1 MIYTK
6 QLLSRFISGSLD
18 IQKLRSDLTVKVC
31 EVEEAHE
38 RIIPQLIVI

>member
-6 QLLSRFISGSLD
+6 QLLTRFISGSIDLN
-18 IQKLRSDLTVKVC
+18 KLRSDLTVKVC

-38 RIIPQLIVI
+38 RIVPELVVL